1 MKTNHAILQGHSC
14 LLRWPTLCLWSVSLS
29 LNKSTSYLLL
39 FLSLNSF
46 FFFFSLNS
54 FYDKTLGTSA
64 SLSPETRC
72 VISLKRPWIQ
82 DGLVDGLH
90 VRHLQLVFCLHF
102 LSQETGELQ
111 SRHLQSAF
119 SLSSEMEVT
128 TETV

>member
-14 LLRWPTLCLWSVSLS
+14 LLRWPTLCLWSVSPS

-39 FLSLNSF
+39 FL
-46 FFFFSLNS
+46 SLNS